1 MNAVG
6 PILKCIKA
14 SRPHENNLKRM
25 AAIPAD
31 GEKAFKPGRE
41 RKATDALSTTAA
53 LRNDDKE
60 GF

>member
-1 MNAVG
+1 
-6 PILKCIKA
+6 
-14 SRPHENNLKRM
+14 M

-41 RKATDALSTTAA
+41 RKATDALSTMAA